1 MAVPRR
7 IGVSI
12 NSLAHGQDILEELL
26 WAEEQGY
33 DSLWFRDGG
42 GRTDAFT
49 LAAAVAARTR
59 RIRLVLSVVPVFTRP
74 AAVFATSAMT
84 MSHLAPG
91 RFVLGVGSSSHAMI
105 EGWYGTPF
113 VKPKTRVQE
122 TVYLIRK
129 MLAGEKVDWQGK
141 TIYSRGFRLG
151 IPPRGP
157 VPIYL
162 AALRPGMLELAG
174 EIGDGVVLNL
184 APLQA
189 LPRMLESID
198 KGAKRS
204 GRRVEDL
211 EIAILLSTY
220 VTQDVE
226 RARKDFA
233 AIAASYYSTPVYNEF
248 LAWCGHEQ
256 EARAITEG
264 FAEKNRAKTLGSLSP
279 EILHALAPMGD
290 ADTCRAMARAY
301 HAAGVTTPIIVP
313 ASPLKEGHW
322 DTLRAFT
329 PAAMGAGT

>member
-1 MAVPRR
+1 MAVPKR

-12 NSLAHGQDILEELL
+12 NTLAHSPDVLEELL

-33 DSLWFRDGG
+33 ESLWFRDGG
-42 GRTDAFT
+42 GRADAFT
-49 LAAAVAARTR
+49 LAAAVAARTK

-84 MSHLAPG
+84 MSHLAPD

-105 EGWYGTPF
+105 EGWYGMPF
-113 VKPKTRVQE
+113 DKPKTRVRE

-151 IPPRGP
+151 IPPRGNI
-157 VPIYL
+157 PIYL

-184 APLQA
+184 APAKA

-220 VTQDVE
+220 VTKDVE
-226 RARKDFA
+226 RSRKEFA
-233 AIAASYYSTPVYNEF
+233 GVAASYYSTPVYNEF
-248 LAWCGHEQ
+248 LAWCGHEK
-256 EARAITEG
+256 EAKLITEG
-264 FAEKNRAKTLGSLSP
+264 FATKDRSKTLGALSP
-279 EILHALAPMGD
+279 EILHSLAPIGD
-290 ADTCRAMARAY
+290 AETCRAMARAY
-301 HAAGVTTPIIVP
+301 HTAGVTTPIIVP
-313 ASPLKEGHW
+313 ASPLKEEHW
-322 DTLRAFT
+322 DTLKAFT
-329 PAAMGAGT
+329 PAAMGKL